1 MKSIQTGNLL
11 IELLDH
17 KDVVRGISFAQ
28 DGSLLMAS
36 AARDGTVKLW
46 DLKDDGN
53 MYCTLRT
60 GAKWN
65 NSCKWS
71 HNCKYLA
78 AVGSNKMVGNSCSLQ
93 TLRVFLK
100 VVKL

>member
-1 MKSIQTGNLL
+1 MPSFFVSTGNLI

-17 KDVVRGISFAQ
+17 KDVVRGIDFGP

-36 AARDGTVKLW
+36 AARDGTIKLW

-53 MYCTLRT
+53 MYHTLRT

-65 NSCKWS
+65 NCCKWS
-71 HNCKYLA
+71 HNCEYLA
-78 AVGSNKMVGNSCSLQ
+78 AVGSNKVVSINPIFGAEKFVGI
-93 TLRVFLK
+93 F
-100 VVKL
+100 

>member
-1 MKSIQTGNLL
+1 MKSIHTGNLL

-71 HNCKYLA
+71 YNCTFLA
-78 AVGSNKMVGNSCSLQ
+78 AVGSNKMVGISLNE
-93 TLRVFLK
+93 LNFS
-100 VVKL
+100 